1 MIGIS
6 NLHAATILSLL
17 GLLPLGTNLVVADT
31 GWKTKAG
38 GGEEGE
44 GSHAGEETTRQQAG
58 VEVAHERGEPV
69 VHVVDVVGHRQQPE
83 SGEDGEEGSH
93 GAGHQQDDH
102 DHHLQ
107 NRTYFIVVQVQTC
120 FVTELLSW
128 GAKARK
134 AAAAMRKTRPPVI
147 PSPSTTSYSWL

>member
-6 NLHAATILSLL
+6 NWHAATILSLL
-17 GLLPLGTNLVVADT
+17 RLLTLGTNLVVAGT

-38 GGEEGE
+38 GREEGE
-44 GSHAGEETTRQQAG
+44 GGQPGEETRCQQAG

-83 SGEDGEEGSH
+83 SGEDGEEGGH
-93 GAGHQQDDH
+93 GAGDQQDDH
-102 DHHLQ
+102 DHHLK
-107 NRTYFIVVQVQTC
+107 NRTYFIVVLQTC